1 VRNIA
6 YHDNKGVCFAE
17 GYSIYRHETMMS
29 QKPGTYAIIANLE
42 LAKMQG
48 ANRCHIAAV
57 PDDFGN
63 LVAVPGGGNEAH

>member
-1 VRNIA
+1 MRHIT
-6 YHDNKGVCFAE
+6 YHDNNGVCFAE

-42 LAKMQG
+42 LAQMQG
-48 ANRCHIAAV
+48 AKRCHVAAV

-63 LVAVPGGGNEAH
+63 LVAVPGVLQ